1 MPITFGAGGLVGGG
15 LKAGQLIHRM
25 TVIGTVT
32 VDLPNGGQ
40 SDVEAVIETDV
51 PCTLQPLDVTEKVR
65 LGTQYATATHQ
76 IRLHYSP
83 RIKVEHRVQ
92 INDPYQDRVRTFDLL
107 QVMNVNER
115 GRELNLLTVERVT

>member
-25 TVIGTVT
+25 TVIGSTT

-40 SDVEAVIETDV
+40 SQIEGVIEADV
-51 PCTLQPLDVTEKVR
+51 PCTLQPLDASEKVR
-65 LGTQYATATHQ
+65 IGTLYSEATHQ
-76 IRLHYSP
+76 IRLHYTP
-83 RIKVEHRVQ
+83 KITVEHKVQ
-92 INDPYQDRVRTFDLL
+92 INDPYQDRVRVFDLL
-107 QVMNVNER
+107 MVTNVNER